1 MSRGL
6 VSTAASSNCVEGWDV
21 RTEESGD
28 WSWCQVFWQQRIC
41 FYFIQQPICYCLS
54 KLFITLLSNCCTI
67 CRWYWLLIYLLY
79 NNHSAPP
86 RPWSL
91 CSSCWTSEAC
101 CSSVLQFWHRCFY
114 TTNNIRRRHLLRNWD
129 AWCINCQCR
138 SLQKSIP
145 IFGRDCVSQPLNDMI
160 LMIDS

>member
-6 VSTAASSNCVEGWDV
+6 VSAAASSNCVEGLDV
-21 RTEESGD
+21 RTEEAGD

-86 RPWSL
+86 RPVPVFLLLNNWSL
-91 CSSCWTSEAC
+91 QWR
-101 CSSVLQFWHRCFY
+101 VLQFWHQCFD
-114 TTNNIRRRHLLRNWD
+114 TTNNIQRRHLIRNWD
-129 AWCINCQCR
+129 AWCINCQWR
-138 SLQKSIP
+138 SLDIASP
-145 IFGRDCVSQPLNDMI
+145 YLGGTVFHHL
-160 LMIDS
+160 LMIVS